1 MGVAGGRRR
10 QVGTPGNQLRVARS
24 SILDPCRRICL
35 SLKIYGMRLTTL
47 HEDLGNVKAAIVGAD
62 RRIARKR
69 EEVLGKV
76 NRWWDD
82 VNVRFSAPGAYES
95 SRDAFARDD
104 EGRRFEQTLARLD
117 EKSRNRLIKLQSDL
131 NSAMKFR
138 QEDEANRIRKEME
151 AITGHIGASR

>member
-1 MGVAGGRRR
+1 
-10 QVGTPGNQLRVARS
+10 
-24 SILDPCRRICL
+24 
-35 SLKIYGMRLTTL
+35 MRLTTL